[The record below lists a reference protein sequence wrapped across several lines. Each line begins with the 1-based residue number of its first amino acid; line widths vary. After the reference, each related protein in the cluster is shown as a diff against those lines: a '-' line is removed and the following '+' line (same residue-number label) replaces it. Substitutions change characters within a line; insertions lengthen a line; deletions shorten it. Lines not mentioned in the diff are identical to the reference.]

1 MDLDKN
7 IKKEVRYTLEPLRE
21 IWLKIGLEKINVHEG
36 ISVKALLD
44 TRATGLFMSKK
55 LAEKEGFKL
64 ERLKRLLRV
73 RNVDGSNNSREVIT
87 YEAEVNMYYKR
98 HVERVELDVC
108 ELGKVDVILGM
119 P

>member
-44 TRATGLFMSKK
+44 TRAQDCL
-55 LAEKEGFKL
+55 
-64 ERLKRLLRV
+64 
-73 RNVDGSNNSREVIT
+73 
-87 YEAEVNMYYKR
+87 
-98 HVERVELDVC
+98 
-108 ELGKVDVILGM
+108 
-119 P
+119 